1 MRKYEVNVVWT
12 MLVPTNFKKIII
24 ADEERDVLKIV
35 AREVDGWAFED
46 WEKSNASTENIYFEE
61 YNEIKISKIN

>member
-1 MRKYEVNVVWT
+1 

-24 ADEERDVLKIV
+24 ANEERDVLKIV

>member
-24 ADEERDVLKIV
+24 ANEERDVLKIV